1 MEKPRVLSLSI
12 EDLNCVISA
21 FFVVISFF
29 FGLGPGVKGFCFEF
43 NLDLILK
50 MCLWVNWWDTI
61 YCCPVFYPVNLHTA
75 LSRRIDSSYLFLQTD
90 QNLCNSVLL
99 VSNVQ
104 QMWCF
109 HPQTVVSPRS
119 NRCWCKIWD
128 ENSSTAVE
136 NSMLIIMLAYLF
148 IFFFF

>member
-1 MEKPRVLSLSI
+1 MFVGKLVRHYLLLPSLLPSKSAYRV
-12 EDLNCVISA
+12 V
-21 FFVVISFF
+21 
-29 FGLGPGVKGFCFEF
+29 
-43 NLDLILK
+43 
-50 MCLWVNWWDTI
+50 
-61 YCCPVFYPVNLHTA
+61 A

-128 ENSSTAVE
+128 ENSSIAVE

-148 IFFFF
+148 ILFFFFKKPLCILCSLLFDLWCCQWASHVHKVLNAILAFYH